1 MKDDIKKICEKEKT
15 KESCGIIL
23 FAKNRFRVR
32 ECNNISEF
40 PEQQFEISFFDHCEC
55 IKEGEIVGIYHS
67 HITENEEFSDIDS
80 VIQEIK
86 NCNPVKPKSI
96 QLPIITNNL
105 GRKENRKRKEKRKD
119 ETRSIERTGQY

>member
-67 HITENEEFSDIDS
+67 HITENEEFSDLDK
-80 VIQEIK
+80 EISDEMMLPFILYSLKSKKFNTYIPEKINSKRAK
-86 NCNPVKPKSI
+86 NFSKKIKHYIV
-96 QLPIITNNL
+96 
-105 GRKENRKRKEKRKD
+105 
-119 ETRSIERTGQY
+119 